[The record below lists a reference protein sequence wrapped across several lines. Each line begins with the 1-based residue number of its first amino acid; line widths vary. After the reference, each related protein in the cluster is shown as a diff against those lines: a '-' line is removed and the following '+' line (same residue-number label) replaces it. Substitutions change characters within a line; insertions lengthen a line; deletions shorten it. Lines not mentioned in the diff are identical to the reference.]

1 MFTSN
6 PKNYLTNRANCPVC
20 FGRSEFVEPGIGIS
34 EFRIVS
40 PHVEYS
46 NLPISFEFCEPI
58 SDDKIAHLA
67 VIKRKTEMFRMFV
80 QDKEFKEQMFN
91 MLESMMITLEEYMVK
106 AEDPEPLFLT
116 FSEFLSDICE
126 TYRRRYLEKKR
137 RSNETVSSDPKIEK

>member
-6 PKNYLTNRANCPVC
+6 SKNYLTNRANCPVC

-40 PHVEYS
+40 PHVEYT
-46 NLPISFEFCEPI
+46 NLPISFEFCEPV
-58 SDDKIAHLA
+58 SDEKIAHLA

-91 MLESMMITLEEYMVK
+91 MLESMTITLEEYVVK
-106 AEDPEPLFLT
+106 AEDPESLFLT
-116 FSEFLSDICE
+116 LSQFLSDICE
-126 TYRRRYLEKKR
+126 TYRKLYLEKKEQ
-137 RSNETVSSDPKIEK
+137 SNCQ